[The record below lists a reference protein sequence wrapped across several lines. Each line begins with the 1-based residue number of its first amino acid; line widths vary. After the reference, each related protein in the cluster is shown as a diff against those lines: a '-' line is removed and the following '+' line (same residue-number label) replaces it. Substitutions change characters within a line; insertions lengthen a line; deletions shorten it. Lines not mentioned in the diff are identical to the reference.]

1 MSDKNKEFIRLQLL
15 KLLAENPQR
24 SQRELSK
31 LMGIALALGR
41 VNYCLSGLIDKG
53 YIKLGNLRNSENRIL
68 YVYHLTPAGL
78 DAKLKL
84 TFQFLK
90 RRLEEYTR
98 IKIQIQELAT
108 DLSDNA
114 PELLKDMDTKGLF
127 DSSE

>member
-1 MSDKNKEFIRLQLL
+1 MSDKDKEFIRLQLL

-31 LMGIALALGR
+31 LMGIALGR

-53 YIKLGNLRNSENRIL
+53 YIKLGNFRNSENRIL

-108 DLSDNA
+108 DLADNA

>member
-1 MSDKNKEFIRLQLL
+1 MSDKDKEFIRLQLL

-31 LMGIALALGR
+31 LMGIALGR

-53 YIKLGNLRNSENRIL
+53 YIKLENFRNSENRIL

-98 IKIQIQELAT
+98 IK
-108 DLSDNA
+108 
-114 PELLKDMDTKGLF
+114 
-127 DSSE
+127 